1 MAYKLVISKEAH
13 KDIDDIV
20 YYIAVEI
27 ANPTAAASFLDD
39 VEKSYIEVLNN
50 PRMYSL
56 CQDARLSR
64 EGYRKIVIK
73 NYLVLYRID
82 DEANKIFIVRI
93 IYGGRNYPEF
103 V

>member
-1 MAYKLVISKEAH
+1 MAYKIVISKEAH

-20 YYIAVEI
+20 NYIAIEL
-27 ANPTAAASFLDD
+27 ANPTAATSFLDD
-39 VEKSYIEVLNN
+39 VEKSYTEVLNN

-82 DEANKIFIVRI
+82 DEAKKIFIVRI

>member
-20 YYIAVEI
+20 HYIAVEL

-39 VEKSYIEVLNN
+39 VEKSYIEVVNN
-50 PRMYSL
+50 PRMYSR
-56 CQDARLSR
+56 CQDARLGR

-82 DEANKIFIVRI
+82 DEAKKVFIVRI

-103 V
+103 I